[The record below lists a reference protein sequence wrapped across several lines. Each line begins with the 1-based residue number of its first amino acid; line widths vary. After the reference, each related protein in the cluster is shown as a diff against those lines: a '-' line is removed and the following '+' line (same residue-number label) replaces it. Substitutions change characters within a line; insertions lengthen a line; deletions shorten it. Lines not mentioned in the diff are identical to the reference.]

1 MVSKRL
7 LQLENDR
14 LREEIREKDKRIQE
28 LKMDIYKYNRP
39 VLKNVDINLNLKYM
53 LLMEKYNKL
62 LDSCLSKE
70 TEHITYNGNLYGI
83 KRIDYHKEADS
94 VDSIDIEAVQIPREK
109 GLINNLAE
117 PFRNV
122 AKELNKMFFG
132 NTED

>member
-1 MVSKRL
+1 MISKQL
-7 LQLENDR
+7 LQRENDR
-14 LREEIREKDKRIQE
+14 LREEIREKDKRIHE
-28 LKMDIYKYNRP
+28 LKLDIYKYAQPERE
-39 VLKNVDINLNLKYM
+39 LNLQYM

-83 KRIDYHKEADS
+83 KSIDYHKEADS
-94 VDSIDIEAVQIPREK
+94 VDTLNIEAVQIPREK

>member
-1 MVSKRL
+1 MVSKQL
-7 LQLENDR
+7 LQRENDR
-14 LREEIREKDKRIQE
+14 LREEIREKDKRIHE
-28 LKMDIYKYNRP
+28 LKMDIYKYAQPERE
-39 VLKNVDINLNLKYM
+39 LNLQYM

>member
-14 LREEIREKDKRIQE
+14 LREEIREKDKKIQE
-28 LKMDIYKYNRP
+28 LKMDIYKYSEP
-39 VLKNVDINLNLKYM
+39 TVDIDLNLKYM

-70 TEHITYNGNLYGI
+70 TEHIIYNGNLYGI
-83 KRIDYHKEADS
+83 KSIDYHKEADS
-94 VDSIDIEAVQIPREK
+94 IDTINIEAVQIPK
-109 GLINNLAE
+109 QNGLINDLAE
-117 PFRNV
+117 PFRKV
-122 AKELNKMFFG
+122 AKEFNNIMFG

>member
-1 MVSKRL
+1 MISKQL
-7 LQLENDR
+7 LQRENDR
-14 LREEIREKDKRIQE
+14 LREEIREKNKRIHE
-28 LKMDIYKYNRP
+28 LKMDIYKYAQPERE
-39 VLKNVDINLNLKYM
+39 LNLQYM

-83 KRIDYHKEADS
+83 KSIDYHKEADS
-94 VDSIDIEAVQIPREK
+94 VDTLNIEAVQIPREK

>member
-1 MVSKRL
+1 MVSKQL
-7 LQLENDR
+7 LQRENDR
-14 LREEIREKDKRIQE
+14 LREEIREKDKRIHE
-28 LKMDIYKYNRP
+28 LKLDIYKYAQPERE
-39 VLKNVDINLNLKYM
+39 LNLQYM

-83 KRIDYHKEADS
+83 KSIDYHKEADS
-94 VDSIDIEAVQIPREK
+94 VDTLNIEAVQIPREK
-109 GLINNLAE
+109 GLINNLTE

>member
-1 MVSKRL
+1 MVSKQL
-7 LQLENDR
+7 LQRENDR
-14 LREEIREKDKRIQE
+14 LREEIREKDKRIHE
-28 LKMDIYKYNRP
+28 LKLDIYKYAQPERE
-39 VLKNVDINLNLKYM
+39 LNLQYM

>member
-1 MVSKRL
+1 MVSKQL
-7 LQLENDR
+7 LQRENDR
-14 LREEIREKDKRIQE
+14 LREEIREKDKRIHE
-28 LKMDIYKYNRP
+28 LKMDIYKYAQPERE
-39 VLKNVDINLNLKYM
+39 LNLQYM

-109 GLINNLAE
+109 SLINNLAE

-122 AKELNKMFFG
+122 GKELNKMFFG

>member
-1 MVSKRL
+1 MVSKQL
-7 LQLENDR
+7 LQRENDR
-14 LREEIREKDKRIQE
+14 LREEIREKDKRIHE
-28 LKMDIYKYNRP
+28 LKLDIYKYAQPERE
-39 VLKNVDINLNLKYM
+39 LNLQYM

-83 KRIDYHKEADS
+83 KSIDYHKEADS
-94 VDSIDIEAVQIPREK
+94 VDTLNIEAVQIPREK

>member
-1 MVSKRL
+1 MVSKQL
-7 LQLENDR
+7 LQRENDR
-14 LREEIREKDKRIQE
+14 LREEIREKDKRIHE
-28 LKMDIYKYNRP
+28 LKMDIYKYAQPERE
-39 VLKNVDINLNLKYM
+39 LNLQYM

-94 VDSIDIEAVQIPREK
+94 VDSIDIEAVQIPREN

>member
-1 MVSKRL
+1 MVSKQL
-7 LQLENDR
+7 LQRENDR

-28 LKMDIYKYNRP
+28 LKTDIYKYSKP
-39 VLKNVDINLNLKYM
+39 TVDLDLNLKYM
-53 LLMEKYNKL
+53 VLMEKYNKL

-83 KRIDYHKEADS
+83 KRINYHKEADS
-94 VDSIDIEAVQIPREK
+94 VDSIDIEAVQIPREN